1 MSSSASSFFSC
12 VKIKRTLP
20 WGNTSDL
27 LPHSEMMV
35 GTGGTSVDGVRPLEL
50 PGPAIPAENYGAWGC
65 ILIRWG
71 NLGM

>member
-1 MSSSASSFFSC
+1 
-12 VKIKRTLP
+12 
-20 WGNTSDL
+20 
-27 LPHSEMMV
+27 MMV

-71 NLGM
+71 NLDYSLLLFGPVIAESVRISTVFGFAREP